1 MDKKEKTF
9 NRWLVVAGAVLI
21 QLALGAIYAWSVF
34 TKALTEPPYGFSVPE
49 TQAVFSA
56 GLFTFAVVMIF
67 AGIQMKKY
75 GPRKMAA
82 AGGVV
87 LGAGYI
93 LASFFGTTF
102 PMQLLLIGVVGGAGI
117 GLAYVV
123 PISVG
128 MKWFPDRKGLISGLA
143 VAGFGFGAMIWVKVA
158 DEWFRLIETIG
169 VQGVFFWYGVA
180 FAAMVLVGSV
190 WMVNPPEG
198 YRVKGAKDMKVC
210 ITDAET
216 GCEAEWKQML
226 RKWSFWAV
234 WVIFIFSGM
243 AGLMVIG
250 NIKLF
255 GIDALQAGGMD
266 PAAAGIAAGTAMAW
280 YAILNGLGRIAWGK
294 VSDSIGPGI
303 SLFLMCL
310 IQGILMLTLFGGV
323 NTPLMLIIYA
333 SAIGFNFGGN
343 FALFPVATSRLFG
356 TKNVGSNYPFVFT
369 AYGIAGI
376 AGPML
381 GGFVRESTGSF
392 LWAFIPAGIA
402 CLGGAVVA
410 IAVAR
415 TERKSGKEKPD
426 AKKSKSKPKVPAK
439 GSERKQKR
447 KQSAGR
453 RKRKR

>member
-1 MDKKEKTF
+1 MDGKEKAF
-9 NRWLVVAGAVLI
+9 NRWLVVVGAVLI

-75 GPRKMAA
+75 GPRKMAM
-82 AGGVV
+82 AGGIV
-87 LGAGYI
+87 LGSGYV
-93 LASFFGTTF
+93 LASFFGTNF
-102 PMQLLLIGVVGGAGI
+102 PMQLLLIGVVGGTGI

-128 MKWFPDRKGLISGLA
+128 MKWFPDKKGLISGLA

-158 DEWFRLIETIG
+158 DEWFRLIENFG
-169 VQGVFFWYGVA
+169 VQTVFLWYGIA
-180 FAAMVLVGSV
+180 FAAMVLVGSI

-198 YRVKGAKDMKVC
+198 YRVKGAKEEK
-210 ITDAET
+210 AGSKGQET
-216 GCEAEWKQML
+216 GCEAEWRQML
-226 RKWSFWAV
+226 RKSSFWV
-234 WVIFIFSGM
+234 IWIIFIFSGM

-255 GIDALQAGGMD
+255 GIDALQAGGMGV
-266 PAAAGIAAGTAMAW
+266 AEAGIAAGTAMAW

-303 SLFLMCL
+303 SLFLMCTV
-310 IQGILMLTLFGGV
+310 QGILMLTLFSGA
-323 NTPLMLIIYA
+323 NSTLMLIVYA

-343 FALFPVATSRLFG
+343 FALFPVATSKLFG
-356 TKNVGSNYPFVFT
+356 VRNVGSNYPFIFT

-381 GGFVRESTGSF
+381 GGFVRQSSGSF
-392 LWAFIPAGIA
+392 LWAFIPAGVA
-402 CLGGAVVA
+402 CLAGAGLALTIVMA
-410 IAVAR
+410 
-415 TERKSGKEKPD
+415 ERKSGKADGE
-426 AKKSKSKPKVPAK
+426 AKPKARAK
-439 GSERKQKR
+439 GKR
-447 KQSAGR
+447 K
-453 RKRKR
+453 K